1 MLRHH
6 RGTDDQL
13 PSGRSTTV
21 TCSAYF
27 TLLSV
32 CPGKTDRQE
41 SVTGH
46 ILAVGATSQ
55 SVAPYEFVIAF
66 ARECPAWNNNERR
79 QCLSTIHL
87 PFGEAVSVKGRCW
100 QRLVHNE
107 WPSITTAL
115 NIWFI
120 NSHWPP
126 PFYLVSDDTG
136 ETITVRGCA
145 LDSGTL
151 TTDTEII
158 RMSHCGRFFY
168 DDRWETTFFD
178 I

>member
-1 MLRHH
+1 MWCGVVLRHH

-21 TCSAYF
+21 TSSAYF
-27 TLLSV
+27 TLLSI

-87 PFGEAVSVKGRCW
+87 PFGGGCFG
-100 QRLVHNE
+100 QRPLL
-107 WPSITTAL
+107 TTAGSQRMAVY
-115 NIWFI
+115 N
-120 NSHWPP
+120 NSAEYLIHQLSLTS
-126 PFYLVSDDTG
+126 PFLS
-136 ETITVRGCA
+136 
-145 LDSGTL
+145 
-151 TTDTEII
+151 
-158 RMSHCGRFFY
+158 RF
-168 DDRWETTFFD
+168 R
-178 I
+178 